1 MRLDRYIGETAGKYS
16 IIENR
21 KGGRIV
27 HVGDPED
34 DFFVLKLKDAN
45 AGQTLLCYADQAEAS
60 GDLELAEDVRRLAIM
75 AMTHPHTKRP
85 D

>member
-1 MRLDRYIGETAGKYS
+1 MHLDRYIGETGGKYS

-21 KGGRIV
+21 NGGRV
-27 HVGDPED
+27 VNVGDPVD

-45 AGQTLLCYADQAEAS
+45 AGQTLMCYADQAEAS
-60 GDLELAEDVRRLAIM
+60 GDFELAEDVRRLAIK
-75 AMTHPHTKRP
+75 AMTHPHRKRP